1 MAVRAM
7 DGGDSPLR
15 GPFRVATLW
24 YWGELASATLLR
36 SLSVALAFALVAL
49 LLAGWQAPAMVAS
62 WFWVAAAVTPLAGLL
77 AALILH
83 PSVPQAIRVLDH
95 RLELRQQLGTA
106 EELISR
112 SDAGPLA
119 AAQIARAETVA
130 REVRI
135 GSAFRLFHGREAAT
149 ALSLAM
155 AVGLVQLL
163 SLLGIVIPNPLAI
176 GHLAGLGP
184 QQVAA
189 AGQPL
194 GQWRQADA
202 ARPRTAAM
210 EPVREMLDRLRRDS
224 QRGSLS
230 SGAAAG
236 SLARANAELNRVAA
250 ASRAQ
255 QEALEGLANELRG
268 TAAAR
273 EVAESMRQ
281 GDFEKG
287 AEQLREVGRNSDQFS
302 QAAKQELSQALNR
315 ASSLAQSSPN
325 LARAAGQASQT
336 LQQRDYQANVKSMEE
351 LARSV
356 EEAAGRMVPQSELA
370 ESWQQLE
377 ELSKQLG
384 EPESQLGQ
392 SPGSLT
398 PPQAQ
403 GPREAG
409 DSRAQGQ
416 QPSEATGSMGADAG
430 MPLSNILGDMAGQSR
445 NGAGSGQGDPP
456 LGDESPP
463 TGSNSTNSV
472 EVEGRLG
479 SLPPETSS
487 PSDRAPTVLREGKG
501 SSDGSGAREEPGGP
515 ASVPAENV
523 YIPGERRATV
533 RDYFSEG
540 ANAQ

>member
-7 DGGDSPLR
+7 DGGNGSLR
-15 GPFRVATLW
+15 GAFRSAKRW
-24 YWGELASATLLR
+24 YWGELATATLLR
-36 SLSVALAFALVAL
+36 SLAVALAFALVAL
-49 LLAGWQAPAMVAS
+49 LLGGWQAPAVVAS
-62 WFWVAAAVTPLAGLL
+62 WFWVAAAVSPLAGLL

-83 PSVPQAIRVLDH
+83 PSVPQSIRVLDH
-95 RLELRQQLGTA
+95 RLGLRQQLGTA

-112 SDAGPLA
+112 SNTGPLA

-130 REVRI
+130 RGVRM
-135 GSAFRLFHGREAAT
+135 GSAFRLFPGREAAT
-149 ALSLAM
+149 TLSLALV
-155 AVGLVQLL
+155 VGLVHLL
-163 SLLGIVIPNPLAI
+163 SLLGITIPNPLSI

-184 QQVAA
+184 QPAA
-189 AGQPL
+189 AAQPL
-194 GQWRQADA
+194 GQWRQTDA

-210 EPVREMLDRLRRDS
+210 EPVRGMLDRLKRDA
-224 QRGSLS
+224 QQGSLS
-230 SGAAAG
+230 SGTAAG
-236 SLARANAELNRVAA
+236 SLARANAELNKVAA

-281 GDFEKG
+281 GDFAKA
-287 AEQLREVGRNSDQFS
+287 AERIRDVGRDSDQLS
-302 QAAKQELSQALNR
+302 AAAKQELSQALSR
-315 ASSLAQSSPN
+315 ASSQAQSSPN
-325 LARAAGQASQT
+325 LAQAAAQASQT
-336 LQQRDYQANVKSMEE
+336 LQQRDYQAKVKSMEG

-384 EPESQLGQ
+384 EPGSQLGQ
-392 SPGSLT
+392 SPRNLT

-409 DSRAQGQ
+409 ESRSRGQ
-416 QPSEATGSMGADAG
+416 QPSQAAGSPGADTD
-430 MPLSNILGDMAGQSR
+430 MPLSNLPGGMAGQSQ

-456 LGDESPP
+456 LGDENP
-463 TGSNSTNSV
+463 TIGSDPTNSM

-479 SLPPETSS
+479 SVPPETSS
-487 PSDRAPTVLREGKG
+487 PSDQAPTVLREGKG
-501 SSDGSGAREEPGGP
+501 TSDGSGAREAPGGP

-533 RDYFSEG
+533 RDYFSKG